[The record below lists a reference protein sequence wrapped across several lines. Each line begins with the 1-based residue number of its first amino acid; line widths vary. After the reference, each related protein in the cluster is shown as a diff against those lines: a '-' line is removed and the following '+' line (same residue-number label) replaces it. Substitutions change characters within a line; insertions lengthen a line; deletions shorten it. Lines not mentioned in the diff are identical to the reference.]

1 MHSNLRNRFSN
12 LSRRK
17 PEPQKLEE
25 MLVELLEESTLDI
38 NYLVLIV
45 GSCAIAT
52 FGLLSNSAAV
62 IIGAMIVCF
71 PDVANLG
78 ASICGISRQ
87 RCFFS

>member
-1 MHSNLRNRFSN
+1 MNLRSRFSS

-25 MLVELLEESTLDI
+25 MQVGLLKESTLDI

-52 FGLLSNSAAV
+52 FGLLSH
-62 IIGAMIVCF
+62 
-71 PDVANLG
+71 
-78 ASICGISRQ
+78 SIE
-87 RCFFS
+87 